1 MLALFVPINTYA
13 AQCSAYSAIVVDA
26 DTMTVLFEKNAYEQR
41 AMASTTKIMT
51 ALLALESK
59 RMDETVTIT
68 AKMVQTEGSALGL
81 RAGDKLSFYD
91 LIVGM
96 MLSSGND
103 AANSVAVLL
112 SGSTKAFAEL
122 MNKRAAE
129 IGMKNTLFVTPSGL
143 DEGNHHSTAYD
154 MALLTAYALKFEEF
168 CDIVSKRSAEIMIN
182 GKPLTVY
189 NHNKLLGYDKS
200 YFGVKTGYTKKAG
213 RCLVSAKKYKGNK
226 LICVTLSAPDDW
238 NDHVTLYKEAQAS
251 YKKISISNSVEFNAV
266 GGERDTFSGS
276 YDKEF
281 YFCTEAKFRIYYRP
295 FYYAPIKKGDKIGEV
310 WVYNNNKLVE
320 RLTIAADEDVNYGRQ
335 E

>member
-26 DTMTVLFEKNAYEQR
+26 DTMTILFEKNAYEPR

-96 MLSSGND
+96 MLTSGND

-112 SGSTKAFAEL
+112 SGSTKDFAEL

-143 DEGNHHSTAYD
+143 DEGDHHSTAYD

-238 NDHVTLYKEAQAS
+238 NDHVALYKEAQAS

-281 YFCTEAKFRIYYRP
+281 YFCTEAKFRIYCRP